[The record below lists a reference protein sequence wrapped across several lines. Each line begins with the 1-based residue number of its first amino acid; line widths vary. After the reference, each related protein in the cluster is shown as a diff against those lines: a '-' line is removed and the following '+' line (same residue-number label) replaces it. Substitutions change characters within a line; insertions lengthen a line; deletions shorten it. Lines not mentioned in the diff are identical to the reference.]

1 MLAAL
6 LGLTSALSWGIGDFA
21 GGLASRK
28 VGAYRTVMYG
38 EAIGLIFILLALP
51 FTDEPFPDSHTLKW
65 SIAAGIVGTIGLI
78 AFFEAMRTGRIS
90 VVAPLS
96 ALMGAI
102 IPVVV
107 GSFVDGLPQPIVFL
121 AFALALIA
129 VVLISREKDEDNPQ
143 NNGHY
148 LYLPSLAGIGFGFY
162 FVFMHEASQNLVIGP
177 LIAAR
182 SAGMLSI
189 VFFLLFK
196 KEKLSVQSGHWRLL
210 TTNALFDVGGNAFY
224 ILAGQVGR
232 LDISAVLASLY
243 PGMTVFLAWLILKE
257 KLQLS
262 QWIGI
267 ILAFVAIILMTTA

>member
-65 SIAAGIVGTIGLI
+65 SIAAGIVGAIGLI

-90 VVAPLS
+90 VVAPIS

-129 VVLISREKDEDNPQ
+129 VVLISREKDEENAQ
-143 NNGHY
+143 KNGHY

-189 VFFLLFK
+189 VFFLLLK
-196 KEKLSVQSGHWRLL
+196 KEKLSIKPGNWRLL
-210 TTNALFDVGGNAFY
+210 TVNAFFDVGGNAFY